1 MRTGKQLRECSD
13 SKALEHAGDED
24 AYHGAAQL
32 LERLPATIAAYL
44 HRGDDTG
51 KRKGPLGHYVI
62 AHPINAHG
70 RKCTPRFQ
78 LNELLTADPTR

>member
-1 MRTGKQLRECSD
+1 MIRTLISAPWNFWKHYLKLSLVTCPVAMTPAVRENE
-13 SKALEHAGDED
+13 KARSGINA
-24 AYHGAAQL
+24 
-32 LERLPATIAAYL
+32 
-44 HRGDDTG
+44 
-51 KRKGPLGHYVI
+51 I